1 VPRLRDFAMVT
12 FVSKLD
18 RDGCDPFYL
27 SDEIE
32 RSLTLDSTRSQT
44 HRGWRPDRRRVVA
57 PLAASQ
63 PLR

>member
-1 VPRLRDFAMVT
+1 MPRLRDFAMVT

-32 RSLTLDSTRSQT
+32 RSLTLDSTRSQPIAGGDPIVGASSL
-44 HRGWRPDRRRVVA
+44 HSR
-57 PLAASQ
+57 LAS
-63 PLR
+63 P